1 VGLGDD
7 YDVHI
12 GRFDFA
18 WLTMQPANPRT
29 RKDSL
34 KKIGECSPV
43 AALTAR
49 ARALDAL
56 DHKLRQPL
64 PDPLRHQCRLAD
76 IRAGRLVFLASSSV
90 WAAKLRLHQTALLA
104 DARKISGLTIEK
116 FTVKVAPLPSLSPE
130 QTRRK
135 PLSHTAAEHLKTA
148 ARSVADPELRA
159 VYLRL
164 ASLADDSSSRR
175 K

>member
-1 VGLGDD
+1 
-7 YDVHI
+7 
-12 GRFDFA
+12 
-18 WLTMQPANPRT
+18 MQSATPRP
-29 RKDSL
+29 RKRPTA
-34 KKIGECSPV
+34 KIIGECSPV

-90 WAAKLRLHQTALLA
+90 WAAKLRLHQAALLA
-104 DARKISGLTIEK
+104 DARRIAGQPIEK
-116 FTVKVAPLPSLSPE
+116 FTVKVAPLLPLSPE

-135 PLSHTAAEHLKTA
+135 PLSHAAAEHLKAA

-164 ASLADDSSSRR
+164 ASLAEDSFSKR

>member
-1 VGLGDD
+1 
-7 YDVHI
+7 
-12 GRFDFA
+12 
-18 WLTMQPANPRT
+18 MQSTTPRT
-29 RKDSL
+29 RKRSTA
-34 KKIGECSPV
+34 KSIGECPPV

-49 ARALDAL
+49 ARTLDAL

-90 WAAKLRLHQTALLA
+90 WAAKLRLHQAALLA
-104 DARKISGLTIEK
+104 DARRVAGQPIEK
-116 FTVKVAPLPSLSPE
+116 FTVKVAPLLPLSPE

-135 PLSHTAAEHLKTA
+135 PLSHAAAEHLKAA

>member
-1 VGLGDD
+1 
-7 YDVHI
+7 
-12 GRFDFA
+12 
-18 WLTMQPANPRT
+18 MQPANPRS
-29 RKDSL
+29 RKNSPA
-34 KKIGECSPV
+34 KSIGECSPV

-64 PDPLRHQCRLAD
+64 PDPLRHQCQLAD

-90 WAAKLRLHQTALLA
+90 WAAKLRLYQSALLA
-104 DARKISGLTIEK
+104 DARNITGQTIAK
-116 FTVKVAPLPSLSPE
+116 FAVKVVPLPPLSPE

-135 PLSHTAAEHLKTA
+135 PLSHAAAEHLKAA

-164 ASLADDSSSRR
+164 ASLAEDSFSKR

>member
-1 VGLGDD
+1 
-7 YDVHI
+7 
-12 GRFDFA
+12 
-18 WLTMQPANPRT
+18 MQSATPRS
-29 RKDSL
+29 RKHSTA
-34 KKIGECSPV
+34 KSIGECSPV

-76 IRAGRLVFLASSSV
+76 LRAGRLVFLASSSV
-90 WAAKLRLHQTALLA
+90 WAAKLRLHQAMLLA
-104 DARKISGLTIEK
+104 DARKITGQAIGK
-116 FTVKVAPLPSLSPE
+116 FAVKVAPLPSLSPE

-135 PLSHTAAEHLKTA
+135 PLSHAAAEHLKA
-148 ARSVADPELRA
+148 AAHSVADPELRA

-164 ASLADDSSSRR
+164 ASLAEDSFSSRR

>member
-1 VGLGDD
+1 
-7 YDVHI
+7 
-12 GRFDFA
+12 
-18 WLTMQPANPRT
+18 MQPANPRI
-29 RKDSL
+29 RKNPPA
-34 KKIGECSPV
+34 KTIGECSPV

-76 IRAGRLVFLASSSV
+76 IRAGRLVFLASSSA
-90 WAAKLRLHQTALLA
+90 WAAKLRLQQTALLA
-104 DARKISGLTIEK
+104 EARKISGLTIEK
-116 FTVKVAPLPSLSPE
+116 FAVKVAPLPSLSPE

-135 PLSHTAAEHLKTA
+135 PLSHAAAEHLKAA

>member
-1 VGLGDD
+1 
-7 YDVHI
+7 
-12 GRFDFA
+12 
-18 WLTMQPANPRT
+18 MQSTTPRT
-29 RKDSL
+29 RKRSTA
-34 KKIGECSPV
+34 KSIGECPPV

-90 WAAKLRLHQTALLA
+90 WAAKLRLHQAALLA
-104 DARKISGLTIEK
+104 DARRIAGQPIEK
-116 FTVKVAPLPSLSPE
+116 FTVKVAPLLPLSPE

-135 PLSHTAAEHLKTA
+135 PLSHAAAEHLKAA

-164 ASLADDSSSRR
+164 ASLAEDSYSKR

>member
-1 VGLGDD
+1 MQSATP
-7 YDVHI
+7 
-12 GRFDFA
+12 RPRKR
-18 WLTMQPANPRT
+18 LTA
-29 RKDSL
+29 KS
-34 KKIGECSPV
+34 IGECSPV

-90 WAAKLRLHQTALLA
+90 WAAKLRLYQAALLA
-104 DARKISGLTIEK
+104 DARRVAGQPIEK
-116 FTVKVAPLPSLSPE
+116 FTVKVAPLLPLSPE

-135 PLSHTAAEHLKTA
+135 PLSHAAAEHLKAA

-164 ASLADDSSSRR
+164 ASLAEDSYSKR